1 MTIFVAYQLDNIPLT
16 YANVSAD
23 FECIAH
29 YWISMTSHRTVAARY
44 LYTIIA
50 IEGMM
55 TLFV

>member
-1 MTIFVAYQLDNIPLT
+1 MTIIVAYQLDNIPLT
-16 YANVSAD
+16 NANISAD
-23 FECIAH
+23 FECIH